1 MQNLEVV
8 LQSLIEYK
16 DILEKQRQS
25 YYEKIKLNIDEQEK
39 IDEEIEIL
47 QRELGIY
54 SSPE

>member
-39 IDEEIEIL
+39 IEEEIAVL

-54 SSPE
+54 STTE

>member
-39 IDEEIEIL
+39 IEEEIAVL
-47 QRELGIY
+47 QRELSIY
-54 SSPE
+54 STTE